1 MALSDVDL
9 REHRNRR
16 FVIEPWK
23 DTSVTPTGY
32 DLRFGFGIVLPD
44 RPGDDA
50 RLPAEQPL
58 SGERSLTIPEGR
70 GALLVTVERIFLS
83 GKVMG
88 TIHGKARW
96 SATGLITPSVT
107 VDPNFGAQGDAGR
120 LFLYFFNSS
129 KKPIQINEK
138 QPIATMVLTSLDTE
152 TLSEP
157 KTRTY
162 EDVMAH
168 WDTHNMVGGST
179 QTTPNRLCDPI
190 RIYLASQG
198 ASNNEGEKNFN
209 NAVAIMKE
217 FRASINP
224 MES

>member
-9 REHRNRR
+9 REHRDRR

-23 DTSVTPTGY
+23 DLSVTPTGY

-44 RPGDDA
+44 RKGGDA
-50 RLPAEQPL
+50 ASPTQLPFSTEKT
-58 SGERSLTIPEGR
+58 LTIPEGQ

-107 VDPNFGAQGDAGR
+107 VDPNFGAQGDSGR

-129 KKPIQINEK
+129 KKSIQIYEK
-138 QPIATMVLTSLDTE
+138 EPIATMVLTSLDTE

-168 WDTHNMVGGST
+168 WDSHNHVSGAGDAKK
-179 QTTPNRLCDPI
+179 LCDPI
-190 RIYLASQG
+190 RKYLAAQG
-198 ASNNEGEKNFN
+198 ASDDEGEKTFN
-209 NAVAIMKE
+209 HSVALMKD
-217 FRASINP
+217 FRARTKPS
-224 MES
+224 ET